1 MVSKELRKIS
11 KQFSRRVVG
20 VLYPRYHRSPITAQN
35 SDYDRFPPAVN
46 RWGTT
51 HPVPNMTPPLLAK
64 EEGSPT

>member
-20 VLYPRYHRSPITAQN
+20 VLYPRYHGSPITAQN

-46 RWGTT
+46 RWGTI
-51 HPVPNMTPPLLAK
+51 HPVPNMTPSLLAK